1 MPLQLPNL
9 DDRTYNDLVAEA
21 LNLIPT
27 YAPEWT
33 NYNPSDPGITLIEL
47 FAYLTELL
55 IYRLNQVTDANKETF
70 LRLINGPDWQP
81 QKPLNEEIRDT
92 MRALRESD
100 RAVTCDDFEQLARQ
114 ANPQVARARCVPR
127 INLKSDSPTTITER
141 PGHISVIV
149 VRRDGALSGQAFLDA
164 VKAYLDSRRLLTTRI
179 SVVDPHYLGI
189 RVRVRLVLKPDAI
202 AERVRKDAADQLQC
216 FFHPLQGGQQGQG
229 WEFGRPIYISEI
241 YELLDELPGVDYV
254 EKARDPATPNA
265 TLEEVVT
272 VKPDEGDRRQFNAQG
287 QLEAIVLRVNE
298 LVDAQINSQ
307 DIQFPD
313 ATAKQPGGP
322 R

>member
-27 YAPEWT
+27 YAQEWT

-47 FAYLTELL
+47 FAYLSELL
-55 IYRLNQVTDANKETF
+55 IYRLNQVTDANKAAF
-70 LRLINGPDWQP
+70 LKLINGPDWQLEE
-81 QKPLNEEIRDT
+81 PLNEAIRKT
-92 MRALRESD
+92 IQTLRESD
-100 RAVTCDDFEQLARQ
+100 RAVTCNDFEHLARQ
-114 ANPQVARARCVPR
+114 AHPQVARARCVPR
-127 INLKSDSPTTITER
+127 INLISDNPLTTAER
-141 PGHISVIV
+141 LGHVSVIV
-149 VRRDGALSGQAFLDA
+149 VPRAGSLSSQTVLDT

-179 SVVDPHYLGI
+179 SVVEPHDLAV
-189 RVRVRLVLKPDAI
+189 RVRVKLILRLDAI
-202 AERVRKDAADQLQC
+202 AEKVRSEAVNTLKQ
-216 FFHPLQGGQQGQG
+216 FFDSLQGGQQGEG

-254 EKARDPATPNA
+254 EKATDPANSTK
-265 TLEEVVT
+265 TLDEVMT
-272 VKPDEGDRRQFNAQG
+272 LNSADGDRRQFNQQG

-298 LVDAQINSQ
+298 LVTAQIDPQ
-307 DIQFPD
+307 DLQFSEV
-313 ATAKQPGGP
+313 TQ